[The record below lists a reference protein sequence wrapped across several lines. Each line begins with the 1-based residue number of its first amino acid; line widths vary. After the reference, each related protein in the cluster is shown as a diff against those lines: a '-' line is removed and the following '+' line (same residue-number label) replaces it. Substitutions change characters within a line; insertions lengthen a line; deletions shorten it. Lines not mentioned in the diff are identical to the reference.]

1 MADRLTIELENTGK
15 LENMLAEE
23 RNKMVLAQ
31 TVHKGKASNSLM
43 GKVEYTEEVLK
54 F

>member
-1 MADRLTIELENTGK
+1 MERTNM

-23 RNKMVLAQ
+23 RSKVLLAQ
-31 TVHKGKASNSLM
+31 TVHKGKASNSM
-43 GKVEYTEEVLK
+43 NSKIESTEEIVK